1 MKTRNAA
8 IIAISFVATWLAI
21 LYAGADHPPPVGFF
35 LWLVP
40 LVCICGLVVFLRFPA
55 YASWSIAR
63 RPGRFALAMRD
74 GLLAGWVVGTMTL
87 FFPNMGEPGI
97 APRSFAGVLT
107 WFAVLTAV
115 GVFNALMLYGL
126 ASTMA
131 KGKH

>member
-8 IIAISFVATWLAI
+8 IIASFVATWLAI

-35 LWLVP
+35 LGLVP

-87 FFPNMGEPGI
+87 IFPNMGEPSTPPPG
-97 APRSFAGVLT
+97 FASVLT

-115 GVFNALMLYGL
+115 GVFNALVLYGL